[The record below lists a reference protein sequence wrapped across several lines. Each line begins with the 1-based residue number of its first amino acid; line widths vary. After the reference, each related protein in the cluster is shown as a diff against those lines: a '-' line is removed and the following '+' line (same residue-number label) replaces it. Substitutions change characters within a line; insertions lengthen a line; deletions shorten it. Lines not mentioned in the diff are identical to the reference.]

1 MNRNCER
8 FFSVMLIL
16 TIKRFLHKINFHF
29 KLLLWAFVIRRAYLL
44 KRLVDI
50 LASTILLI
58 FLIPLFSIVAL
69 GIHIESPGHI
79 FFKQTSITC
88 LWQISGRS
96 DIPFPQ
102 QVELYLQYIES
113 HFFWAY
119 IKILLKTLPAIL
131 MGKG

>member
-1 MNRNCER
+1 MI
-8 FFSVMLIL
+8 SG
-16 TIKRFLHKINFHF
+16 
-29 KLLLWAFVIRRAYLL
+29 AYLL

-69 GIHIESPGHI
+69 GIHIESPGQI
-79 FFKQTSITC
+79 LFKQTGITC

-102 QVELYLQYIES
+102 QVEVYVQYIES
-113 HFFWAY
+113 QSFIY
-119 IKILLKTLPAIL
+119 
-131 MGKG
+131 